1 MMALGRLP
9 TLGLN
14 KYTSNDFNDDTK
26 NPFFVQKNTETMLV
40 VRELEREFKD
50 LNKFEKDNLGVFQKG
65 TSTRQDRAGAIREI
79 NKIPPNR
86 GFMRRDKNKLN

>member
-14 KYTSNDFNDDTK
+14 KYTENNFRDDTR
-26 NPFFVQKNTETMLV
+26 NPFFVQKDTETMLV

-50 LNKFEKDNLGVFQKG
+50 LNKFEKDALKV
-65 TSTRQDRAGAIREI
+65 D
-79 NKIPPNR
+79 
-86 GFMRRDKNKLN
+86 